1 MIPINNS
8 KIIKLALQ
16 NQHNGFVNL
25 SMITSAQNPGY
36 KELQRLTANNNY
48 RRRKGVIL
56 VEGIKE
62 NLMALNKGLS
72 LIQLYSDG
80 KEKIL
85 SPEQSIDPELFIYV
99 QPDLFN
105 RLVYRPQSHF
115 LGIYKEFEQ
124 RLDQLSLSKNPIFIL
139 LEKVEKPG
147 NLGAVIRTAD
157 AVGADAVILC
167 DPKTDF
173 YNPNVIRSSVGTFF
187 AVPTVTAE
195 SEAVYA
201 WCRKNKLTIF
211 SAALENAISYT
222 AAKMDKP
229 CAIIFGTEA
238 EGLSDFW
245 LENAD
250 AKIKIPM
257 LGKNDSLNVSNS
269 VAVIAY
275 EALRQRTSDLH

>member
-1 MIPINNS
+1 
-8 KIIKLALQ
+8 
-16 NQHNGFVNL
+16 
-25 SMITSAQNPGY
+25 MITSAQNPGY

-48 RRRKGVIL
+48 RKVVIL
-56 VEGIKE
+56 GEGIKE

-238 EGLSDFW
+238 EGLSDF
-245 LENAD
+245 